1 MVLVAGVVVG
11 TANRWPALRR
21 APGADTEKA
30 EADEISFYREEDQKM
45 RRR

>member
-1 MVLVAGVVVG
+1 MVLVLLVAG